1 MKLSEITSIITDY
14 VANGSFASLRENAKY
29 VSKEKGYARVIR
41 LTDENNHYSLE
52 DAIFVNYESYC
63 FLSKS
68 KLDSGDIIVTNVGA
82 YLGTVFQCPNLNIPM
97 TLGPNA
103 ILIKPNNLVINKYLY
118 YLLNSNYGHRKL
130 LSLISGSAMP
140 KFNKTDLKNLNI
152 SIHNKSLQHH
162 IVNTIGSVDNL
173 IENYQSQI
181 EKIIKIG
188 DHLLITDS
196 NKKSIIEYVDVL
208 LGGTPSRKH
217 LEYWNG
223 DIKWINS
230 GAITGTPAILKE
242 SDFITIDGVKHSATK
257 SANKGDTVLSI
268 IEPSKSKVALILDD
282 NVYFNQSVICFSSK
296 NKLDKGFIFFA
307 SRSLIEEI
315 KGYATGAAQQSLNK
329 EMIEKSKIHVPNQKI
344 KIKLNNF
351 FYSII
356 SLEEKI
362 RKLTILKE
370 MLLLKYF

>member
-1 MKLSEITSIITDY
+1 
-14 VANGSFASLRENAKY
+14 
-29 VSKEKGYARVIR
+29 
-41 LTDENNHYSLE
+41 
-52 DAIFVNYESYC
+52 
-63 FLSKS
+63 
-68 KLDSGDIIVTNVGA
+68 
-82 YLGTVFQCPNLNIPM
+82 
-97 TLGPNA
+97 
-103 ILIKPNNLVINKYLY
+103 
-118 YLLNSNYGHRKL
+118 
-130 LSLISGSAMP
+130 
-140 KFNKTDLKNLNI
+140 
-152 SIHNKSLQHH
+152 
-162 IVNTIGSVDNL
+162 VNTIGSVDNL

-329 EMIEKSKIHVPNQKI
+329 KMIEKSKIHVPNQKT

>member
-1 MKLSEITSIITDY
+1 MNYLKIRNLSHPQKGFYGIGASATEYNDQYPQYLRITDIDDNCNVSTILPTCVDINVYPKWNQYLLKVNDIVFARTGNSTGRNYFCKKIKKDTVFAGFLVKFSINPELVIPNY
-14 VANGSFASLRENAKY
+14 VGYYCQSPSYWKQIRAMFIGSTRANINAKQ
-29 VSKEKGYARVIR
+29 YADLLIP
-41 LTDENNHYSLE
+41 
-52 DAIFVNYESYC
+52 
-63 FLSKS
+63 
-68 KLDSGDIIVTNVGA
+68 IVDRTN
-82 YLGTVFQCPNLNIPM
+82 
-97 TLGPNA
+97 
-103 ILIKPNNLVINKYLY
+103 
-118 YLLNSNYGHRKL
+118 
-130 LSLISGSAMP
+130 
-140 KFNKTDLKNLNI
+140 
-152 SIHNKSLQHH
+152 QHH

-329 EMIEKSKIHVPNQKI
+329 EMIEKSKIHVPNQKT

>member
-1 MKLSEITSIITDY
+1 MNYLKIRNLSHPQKGFYGIGASATEYNDQYPQYLRITDIDDNCNVSTILPTCVDINVYPKWNQYLLKVNDIVFARTGNSTGRNYFCKKIKKDTVFAGFLVKFSINPELVIPNY
-14 VANGSFASLRENAKY
+14 VGYYCQSPSYWKQIRAMFIGSTRANINAKQ
-29 VSKEKGYARVIR
+29 YADLLIP
-41 LTDENNHYSLE
+41 
-52 DAIFVNYESYC
+52 
-63 FLSKS
+63 
-68 KLDSGDIIVTNVGA
+68 IVDRTN
-82 YLGTVFQCPNLNIPM
+82 
-97 TLGPNA
+97 
-103 ILIKPNNLVINKYLY
+103 
-118 YLLNSNYGHRKL
+118 
-130 LSLISGSAMP
+130 
-140 KFNKTDLKNLNI
+140 
-152 SIHNKSLQHH
+152 QHH

-257 SANKGDTVLSI
+257 LANKGDTVLSI

-329 EMIEKSKIHVPNQKI
+329 EMIEKSKIHVPNQKT

>member
-1 MKLSEITSIITDY
+1 MNYLKIRNLSHPQKGFYGIGASATEYNDQYPQYLRITDIDDNCNVSTILPTCVDINVYPKWNQYLLKVNDIVFARTGNSTGRNYFCKKIKKDTVFAGFLVKFSINPELVIPNY
-14 VANGSFASLRENAKY
+14 VGYYCQSPSYWKQIRAMFIGSTRANINAKQ
-29 VSKEKGYARVIR
+29 YADLLIP
-41 LTDENNHYSLE
+41 
-52 DAIFVNYESYC
+52 
-63 FLSKS
+63 
-68 KLDSGDIIVTNVGA
+68 IVDRTN
-82 YLGTVFQCPNLNIPM
+82 
-97 TLGPNA
+97 
-103 ILIKPNNLVINKYLY
+103 
-118 YLLNSNYGHRKL
+118 
-130 LSLISGSAMP
+130 
-140 KFNKTDLKNLNI
+140 
-152 SIHNKSLQHH
+152 QHH

-329 EMIEKSKIHVPNQKI
+329 KMIEKSKIHVPNQKT

>member
-1 MKLSEITSIITDY
+1 MLYKLSEIASVIMGQSPKSSSYNSDMLGLPFLQGGTTFGDKYPYFDIWTTEWNKE
-14 VANGSFASLRENAKY
+14 ANPNDILFTVRAP
-29 VSKEKGYARVIR
+29 V
-41 LTDENNHYSLE
+41 
-52 DAIFVNYESYC
+52 
-63 FLSKS
+63 
-68 KLDSGDIIVTNVGA
+68 GD
-82 YLGTVFQCPNLNIPM
+82 LNIANTKIAIGRGIAAIRPKKVT
-97 TLGPNA
+97 TL
-103 ILIKPNNLVINKYLY
+103 YLY
-118 YLLNSNYGHRKL
+118 YLLQT
-130 LSLISGSAMP
+130 
-140 KFNKTDLKNLNI
+140 NKHIFLTSSVGTIFD
-152 SIHNKSLQHH
+152 SINKDALESVYLDIHKEQDQHH

-329 EMIEKSKIHVPNQKI
+329 EMIEKSKIHVPNQKT